1 MRNYQV
7 VEIEDGKP
15 TDADPITVEAWT
27 ARHAA
32 EIAVGRWHAEG
43 LISESDVLTLRV
55 TWVAPADIT
64 VRPADII
71 VRYQPA
77 QWVAS

>member
-1 MRNYQV
+1 MRTYQV
-7 VEIEDGKP
+7 VELENGTP
-15 TDADPITVEAWT
+15 TDDDPITVEAWT

-55 TWVAPADIT
+55 TRPAWGEPADIT
-64 VRPADII
+64 